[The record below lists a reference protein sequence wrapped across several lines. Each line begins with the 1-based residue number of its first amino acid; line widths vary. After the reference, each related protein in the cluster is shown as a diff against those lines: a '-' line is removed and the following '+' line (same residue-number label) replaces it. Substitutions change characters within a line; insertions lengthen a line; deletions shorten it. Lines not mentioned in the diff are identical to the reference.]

1 MEMNSPYYD
10 PGKVHCQFQEIVTG
24 SGLEGNVNW
33 EEVRRFGG
41 CVASRIE
48 HHKTLPRAMDHGRNL
63 IDKASLDGRSFP
75 SGTVIIADSMTHSK
89 GRFTREWYAPPGG
102 LWGCLVLAN
111 TLLPAARRFIPLAV
125 GVSCCQTFRD
135 FGCSDATLRWV
146 NDVLSGGRKRA
157 GFLVETYNDRVHRED
172 FTLVGFGVNLNNSS
186 FEGDL
191 GTTAG
196 SLAQVLGHTV
206 DLGSFTHRFLARLGC
221 CIGLLAYEEARELRG
236 ETFSGQGG
244 MHLLLDWWRRL
255 SDTVGKRVVYGFDV
269 MTAPQYEAR
278 VVEMNC
284 DGGLVLH
291 HDDGTETT
299 EYSGEVRY
307 LPEGNS

>member
-1 MEMNSPYYD
+1 MSSPYYD
-10 PGKVHCQFQEIVTG
+10 PRRVYDQFQEIVTA
-24 SGLEGNVNW
+24 SGLEDNVNW

-41 CVASRIE
+41 CVASRID
-48 HHKTLPRAMDHGRNL
+48 HHNTLPRAMDHGRSL
-63 IDKASLDGRSFP
+63 IDKASLDERSFP
-75 SGTVIIADSMTHSK
+75 SGTVIIADAMTHSK

-125 GVSCCQTFRD
+125 GVACCQTFRD

-146 NDVLSGGRKRA
+146 NDVLSGGRKLA
-157 GFLVETYNDRVHRED
+157 GFLVESYTDPVHHEE

-186 FEGDL
+186 FEGELEKTARSL
-191 GTTAG
+191 G
-196 SLAQVLGHTV
+196 QVLGSTI
-206 DLGSFTHRFLARLGC
+206 DLSSFTHRFLARLGC
-221 CIGLLAYEEARELRG
+221 CIGLLAYEEARELKG
-236 ETFSGQGG
+236 DAFSGEGG
-244 MHLLLDWWRRL
+244 THLLLEWWRRL
-255 SDTVGKRVVYGFDV
+255 SDTAGKRVIYGFDV

-278 VVEMNC
+278 VAEMNC

-291 HDDGTETT
+291 HVDGTVTT

-307 LPEGNS
+307 LPEGTS